1 MHYSRISFAALAA
14 SLAIRSVAAPPP
26 VEAYGR
32 LPAIGDAALS
42 PDGKRLALEVGHEYR
57 SSDPNLEPALFRVL
71 NIDTGNFE
79 HTLAPPPNNKL
90 RGVGWADDRR
100 PYYTV
105 SRALNPKDAV
115 PSSWPVLMRGQRTEF
130 FRMGVFSL
138 DTGKITQPMQTAE
151 FRFNGSLTNL
161 LAPIEGDPGFG
172 RMIAVG
178 GNSTMNAT
186 PRVSVYRVNL
196 DDGTSSSI
204 HSGNALTRGYLLDE
218 KGAVAARVD
227 INDFNNRWKLFS
239 YEDGTERMI
248 LEDVSEMG
256 MPLQMY
262 GLLEDGRIAAVN
274 QHEDG
279 ERDTL
284 LGIDR
289 KTGEA
294 KPLHHTQGS
303 DVGAIRDPWKHRV
316 VGVRWIDDL
325 PKQEFFDPQLKALSD
340 AIAPSFSD
348 GFAMLLSWSQDRGR
362 ALVYGERAGDPGGW
376 YLYDQGTKKLRSIGK
391 LYPGLTK
398 PEHLGI
404 RSAIKY
410 KARDGTQIPAYLT
423 LPAGVEP
430 KKLPLV
436 LLVHGGPHARDT
448 QIWDWWSGFLASRG
462 YAVLQANFRG
472 STGYGY
478 EWFNAGRGGWGDGL
492 MQTDVE
498 DGMDALVKGGYVDAS
513 RVCIMGGSY
522 GGYAALAGATI
533 TPERYAC
540 AVSVNGVS
548 EPERLLNRALQDR
561 AGSQGMG
568 AEWWN
573 KSMGPVDHLRKVT
586 PANLADK
593 VRAPMLIIHGL
604 NDAVVPIEQ
613 SRLMVRKLKGA
624 DKKVKFVELQGDDH
638 WLSLAQTRTLMLSEV
653 EKFLAESMPA
663 AR

>member
-1 MHYSRISFAALAA
+1 MMRLTHVVLAA
-14 SLAIRSVAAPPP
+14 VCSIAAQAAEAPPP

-32 LPAIGDAALS
+32 LPAISDAALS
-42 PDGKRLALEVGHEYR
+42 PDGKRLAMTVGYEFQQA
-57 SSDPNLEPALFRVL
+57 DPTREPAVFRIL
-71 NIDTGNFE
+71 NIDTGAFE
-79 HTLAPPPNNKL
+79 HTMAPPAGNKL
-90 RGVGWADDRR
+90 RGAGWADERR
-100 PYYTV
+100 PYYIV
-105 SRALNPKDAV
+105 SRALNPKDAA
-115 PSSWPVLMRGQRTEF
+115 PSSWPVMFRGDRAEF
-130 FRMGVFSL
+130 ARMGLVSL
-138 DTGKITQPMQTAE
+138 DTGKVTQPMQAAE
-151 FRFNGSLTNL
+151 FRFNGSLANL
-161 LAPIEGDPGFG
+161 QAPIEGDPGFG

-178 GNSTMNAT
+178 GASGMGAT
-186 PRVSVYRVNL
+186 PRISVYRVNL
-196 DDGTSSSI
+196 DDGTSSSVY
-204 HSGNALTRGYLLDE
+204 SGNVQTRGYLLDE
-218 KGAVAARVD
+218 KGNVAARVD
-227 INDFNNRWKLFS
+227 INDFNNRWKLFT
-239 YEDGTERMI
+239 YEDGKDRMI
-248 LEDVSEMG
+248 LEQESEMG
-256 MPLQMY
+256 MPLRMF

-279 ERDTL
+279 ERNTL

-294 KPLHHTQGS
+294 RPLHSTKGS
-303 DVGAIRDPWKHRV
+303 DVGTINDPWKHRI
-316 VGVRWIDDL
+316 VGVQWIDDF
-325 PKQEFFDPQLKALSD
+325 PKQEFFDPQLKMLAD
-340 AIAPSFSD
+340 AVAPSFAG
-348 GFAMLLSWSQDRGR
+348 GFGVLVSWSRDRGR
-362 ALVYGERAGDPGGW
+362 ALVFGERPGDPGAW
-376 YLYDQGTKKLRSIGK
+376 YIYDQTTKKLRSVGK
-391 LYPGLTK
+391 LYPALTK

-410 KARDGTQIPAYLT
+410 KARDGQQIPAYLT

-448 QIWDWWSGFLASRG
+448 QMFDWWAAFLASRG
-462 YAVLQANFRG
+462 YAVLQPNYRG

-478 EWFNAGRGGWGDGL
+478 EWFDAGRGGWGDGV

-498 DGMDALVKGGYVDAS
+498 DGVDALVKGGYVDAS

-548 EPERLLNRALQDR
+548 APERLLNHALRDR
-561 AGSQGMG
+561 AGSRGMT

-586 PANLADK
+586 PADLADK
-593 VRAPMLIIHGL
+593 VRAPVLILHGL

-613 SRLMVRKLKGA
+613 SELMVRRLKGA

-638 WLSLAQTRTLMLSEV
+638 WLSLAQTRTQMLSEV
-653 EKFLAESMPA
+653 EKFLAENLA
-663 AR
+663 AKP